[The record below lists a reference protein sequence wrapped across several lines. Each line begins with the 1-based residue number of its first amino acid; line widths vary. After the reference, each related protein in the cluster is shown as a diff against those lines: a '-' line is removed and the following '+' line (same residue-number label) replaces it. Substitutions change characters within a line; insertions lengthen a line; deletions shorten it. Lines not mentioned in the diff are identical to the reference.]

1 MESVLGRYRN
11 LIILVGVLF
20 LQVLGLAVQVK
31 RSVDAEHTRLIR
43 IWAVDAITPLERVI
57 VRAQNGASNLWR
69 NYFFLRGVRAEN
81 RQLKEQ
87 IEQMRL
93 EQVRLNEDAAQAHRL
108 QSLLAFKEQVVMKTV
123 PAQVIGSSGSDL
135 SRSIYIDKGSNQ
147 GIAPDMPVITAG
159 GIVGK
164 VLRTYPSTSLVLM
177 INDQSSGVGVLLEK
191 SRLQGVLRGTP
202 DGELILERVMSD
214 EQVTPGETVLSSG
227 GDQIFP
233 KGFPVGT
240 VMKVSPGKELFLNI
254 KVHAAAD
261 LSRLEEVLV
270 LTDKQERQVVAE
282 STGKVRAADILAQ
295 RLPSVPDKP
304 ATVAGAPAAAAGKP
318 LGAAGPVLSVAAKP
332 GASDPHKPVTG
343 AGTKL
348 AERPA
353 ARLAPASTT
362 AETPVVKSAD
372 SGASNGSANADGSNS
387 TTSSSNSASS
397 PTKTPEKPAAAP
409 ANSSIPQ
416 SNPQPPAEDN
426 PN

>member
-1 MESVLGRYRN
+1 
-11 LIILVGVLF
+11 
-20 LQVLGLAVQVK
+20 
-31 RSVDAEHTRLIR
+31 
-43 IWAVDAITPLERVI
+43 
-57 VRAQNGASNLWR
+57 
-69 NYFFLRGVRAEN
+69 
-81 RQLKEQ
+81 
-87 IEQMRL
+87 
-93 EQVRLNEDAAQAHRL
+93 L

-147 GIAPDMPVITAG
+147 GIAPDMPVITAA

-164 VLRTYPSTSLVLM
+164 VLRVYPSTALVLM

-191 SRLQGVLRGTP
+191 SRLQGVLRGTA
-202 DGELILERVMSD
+202 DGELVLERVMSD

-270 LTDKQERQVVAE
+270 MTEKQERQVVAE
-282 STGKVRAADILAQ
+282 GAGKVRAADILAQ

-304 ATVAGAPAAAAGKP
+304 ATPPATGKSLGIASAPGA
-318 LGAAGPVLSVAAKP
+318 SVDAKP
-332 GASDPHKPVTG
+332 GASDSSHAV
-343 AGTKL
+343 AGVSSVKSV
-348 AERPA
+348 ARPPA
-353 ARLAPASTT
+353 MLAPASTN
-362 AETPVVKSAD
+362 AESPVVKSRNPVV
-372 SGASNGSANADGSNS
+372 GAANG
-387 TTSSSNSASS
+387 TTPRQKSAST
-397 PTKTPEKPAAAP
+397 PTPTNRPEKPEAVP
-409 ANSSIPQ
+409 SNPPTPQ
-416 SNPQPPAEDN
+416 LNPQPATEDN

>member
-11 LIILVGVLF
+11 LTILVGVLF

-31 RSVDAEHTRLIR
+31 RSADAEHTRLIR
-43 IWAVDAITPLERVI
+43 IWVVDAITPLERII
-57 VRAQNGASNLWR
+57 VRAQNSTNNLWH
-69 NYFFLRGVRAEN
+69 NYFYLRGVRAEN

-147 GIAPDMPVITAG
+147 GISPDMPVITAA

-191 SRLQGVLRGTP
+191 SRLQGVLRGTS

-270 LTDKQERQVVAE
+270 MTEKQERQVVAE
-282 STGKVRAADILAQ
+282 GAGKVRAADILAQ

-304 ATVAGAPAAAAGKP
+304 ATVAAAPSTATGNPAGAAAESGLAAAA
-318 LGAAGPVLSVAAKP
+318 
-332 GASDPHKPVTG
+332 KPVTNG
-343 AGTKL
+343 ASKPPAGAGTGTKL
-348 AERPA
+348 AQRPA
-353 ARLAPASTT
+353 ARLAPARTT
-362 AETPVVKSAD
+362 AESPVIKPAD
-372 SGASNGSANADGSNS
+372 SGVGNGSADA
-387 TTSSSNSASS
+387 SASKAS
-397 PTKTPEKPAAAP
+397 STSTPEKSSEKPAAVP
-409 ANSSIPQ
+409 ANPSIPQ
-416 SNPQPPAEDN
+416 SNPQPATEDN